1 MVLFYFGWGDGFDD
15 DIDNDGTDLAL
26 LTVVAPDITDCGT
39 E

>member
-1 MVLFYFGWGDGFDD
+1 MVLFNFWRGEGFDD

-26 LTVVAPDITDCGT
+26 LTVVALDITDCGT